1 MYRVTDIDLVMRNQ
15 LSRAQ
20 SFYRSTNAL
29 HLSWYLYWYRWTL
42 GWTFKS
48 FVNSFTDKKGK
59 VLVDESGGSRSG
71 ELG

>member
-1 MYRVTDIDLVMRNQ
+1 MRNQ
-15 LSRAQ
+15 LRRAQ

-48 FVNSFTDKKGK
+48 LVNSFTDKKGK
-59 VLVDESGGSRSG
+59 VFVDESGGSRSG